1 MALLN
6 DPVYWLTAC
15 GQRTRHMH
23 EDEEIRYFLSGS
35 GFFDV
40 RGACVEMLKVLILN
54 H

>member
-6 DPVYWLTAC
+6 DPVYWLTPY
-15 GQRTRHMH
+15 GQRYRHMH

-40 RGACVEMLKVLILN
+40 RGACVEKFKVVTLDY
-54 H
+54 